1 MAKVFL
7 SYSRADLA
15 RIERLAD
22 ALGHRGH
29 DLWWDRHLAGGA
41 EFDRAIE
48 KALRESDVVV
58 VAWSQ
63 EACSSSWVRDEAA
76 EGRDSGRMVPL
87 TLDGTLPPLGFRQ
100 FHTIDLSAWK
110 GRVKAREFVALEQA
124 IAATALVRGAPAE
137 VAGGP
142 GATSP
147 KVSPTDGR
155 WSGLRLWPGAVVV
168 AIAALLLLAGATW
181 WLTAGVAK
189 QEPMTVQLAGFT
201 RLGSDVPDTL
211 PAAYREELRDALG
224 SENAVVVKDRGANFD
239 LRGVV
244 RRNADQYLYSI
255 ELKDIRDGTMLWA
268 ASREI
273 PITVGERSAKSMAI
287 MNSWVIRCGLSRALE
302 HPRQLPSRALS
313 YFLHFCE
320 SWMWGDEGGPQRT
333 LDVALKLVEEVP
345 DFARGWSAVA
355 VAAATFAK
363 LGPDSKRAQSAAL
376 ADRAARKAI
385 KLDPKNGEA
394 YLALA
399 ELLPDEAWS
408 KREDFYRRSVAGH
421 QSDCGCEQEY
431 VANFLMDTGRIGDAV
446 AEYGRARDL
455 EATSASGMRGLA
467 RAYLYQGDTQR
478 AEPLILEQE
487 SLFPF
492 RPALIELRVSRAMWT
507 GKWAEAAAIA
517 AKDIKDRRL
526 GTALA
531 EAFAALGTGEP
542 GRVSRAG
549 EAIEALRSLTSGG
562 EILRA
567 QALIAL
573 GRKPSALAAIE
584 SIVLAKGGSTTRIL
598 FDPLVLT
605 LANEPAYSRLLHRVG
620 LIGYW
625 RETGTRPDVCKV
637 GPPPGFC
644 GSLARQ
650 AS

>member
-1 MAKVFL
+1 MARVFL
-7 SYSRADLA
+7 SYSRTDLA
-15 RIERLAD
+15 RIEQLAD
-22 ALGHRGH
+22 ALGRRGH

-48 KALRESDVVV
+48 QALRECDVVV

-76 EGRDSGRMVPL
+76 DGRDRGRMVPL

-100 FHTIDLSAWK
+100 FHTIDLSNWK
-110 GRVKAREFVALEQA
+110 GSVKAREFVALEQA
-124 IAATALVRGAPAE
+124 IGATALASGEPGE
-137 VAGGP
+137 MAGGS
-142 GATSP
+142 GAMAP
-147 KVSPTDGR
+147 KVSPADRR
-155 WSGLRLWPGAVVV
+155 WLAPGLRTGAVVA
-168 AIAALLLLAGATW
+168 AIAALLLIAGATW
-181 WLTAGVAK
+181 WLTADRAT
-189 QEPMTVQLAGFT
+189 QQPMTVQLAGFT
-201 RLGSDVPDTL
+201 RLGSDVPETL
-211 PAAYREELRDALG
+211 PAAYKEELRDALG

-244 RRNADQYLYSI
+244 RRDADQYLYSI
-255 ELKDIRDGTMLWA
+255 ELKDIRDGTMLWT

-273 PITVGERSAKSMAI
+273 PITVGERSAKSMAT
-287 MNSWVIRCGLSRALE
+287 MNSWVIRCALSRALE

-333 LDVALKLVEEVP
+333 VDVALKLVEEVP

-376 ADRAARKAI
+376 ADRAARKAL

-399 ELLPDEAWS
+399 ELLPDRAWR
-408 KREDFYRRSVAGH
+408 KREEFYRRSVAGH

-431 VANFLMDTGRIGDAV
+431 VANFMMDTGRIGDAV

-467 RAYLYQGDTQR
+467 RAYLYQRDAAR
-478 AEPLILEQE
+478 AEPLIMEQE

-492 RPALIELRVSRAMWT
+492 RPALIELRVSRSMWT

-517 AKDIKDRRL
+517 KKDIKDRRL
-526 GTALA
+526 GAALTA
-531 EAFAALGTGEP
+531 AFAALGTGQP
-542 GRVSRAG
+542 GSISRAG
-549 EAIEALRSLTSGG
+549 EAIEALGSLTLGG

-573 GRKPSALAAIE
+573 GRKPAALAAIE
-584 SIVLAKGGSTTRIL
+584 SIALAKGGNTTRIL
-598 FDPLVLT
+598 FDPLVST
-605 LANEPAYSRLLHRVG
+605 LANEPAYDRLLDRVG
-620 LIGYW
+620 LIRYW
-625 RETGTRPDVCKV
+625 RETGTRPDLCNA
-637 GPPPGFC
+637 PQHPGFC

-650 AS
+650 AG

>member
-22 ALGHRGH
+22 ALGRRGQ
-29 DLWWDRHLAGGA
+29 DLWWDRNLAGGA

-48 KALRESDVVV
+48 KALQECEVVV

-76 EGRDSGRMVPL
+76 EGRDSGRLVPL

-110 GRVKAREFVALEQA
+110 GGVKAREFVALEQA
-124 IAATALVRGAPAE
+124 IAATALVHGAPREA
-137 VAGGP
+137 VGGP
-142 GATSP
+142 GATAP

-155 WSGLRLWPGAVVV
+155 WSGLRLRPVAVVV
-168 AIAALLLLAGATW
+168 AIAALLLFVGAGW
-181 WLTAGVAK
+181 WWGTGVAK
-189 QEPMTVQLAGFT
+189 PEPMTVQLADFT
-201 RLGSDVPDTL
+201 RLGNDVPDTL
-211 PAAYREELRDALG
+211 PAAYKEELRDALG
-224 SENAVVVKDRGANFD
+224 SENAVVVKDRGGNFD

-255 ELKDIRDGTMLWA
+255 ELKDIRDGTMLWT

-273 PITVGERSAKSMAI
+273 PITLGERSAKSMAI
-287 MNSWVIRCGLSRALE
+287 MNSWVIRCALSRALE

-376 ADRAARKAI
+376 ADRAARRAL

-399 ELLPDEAWS
+399 ELLPDRAWR
-408 KREDFYRRSVAGH
+408 KREEFYRRSVAGH

-431 VANFLMDTGRIGDAV
+431 VANFMMDTGRIGEAV

-455 EATSASGMRGLA
+455 ESTSASGMRGLA
-467 RAYLYQGDTQR
+467 RAYLYQRDAAR
-478 AEPLILEQE
+478 AEPLIMEQE

-492 RPALIELRVSRAMWT
+492 RPALIDLRISRSMWT
-507 GKWAEAAAIA
+507 GNWAEAAAIA
-517 AKDIKDRRL
+517 DKDIKDRRL
-526 GTALA
+526 GAALA
-531 EAFAALGTGEP
+531 AAFVALGTREP
-542 GRVSRAG
+542 GQISRAG
-549 EAIEALRSLTSGG
+549 EAIEALRSLTLSG
-562 EILRA
+562 EVLRA
-567 QALIAL
+567 QTLIAL
-573 GRKPSALAAIE
+573 GRKSSALAAIE
-584 SIVLAKGGSTTRIL
+584 SIALAKGGNTTRVL

-605 LANEPAYSRLLHRVG
+605 LANEPAYNRLLDRVG
-620 LIGYW
+620 LIRYW
-625 RETGTRPDVCKV
+625 RETGSRPDLCNA
-637 GPPPGFC
+637 PQHPGFC

-650 AS
+650 AG